1 MVYCRFFQFW
11 LIFPNRN
18 YKSRSIGYNFNWC
31 RQHALHLKK
40 KTLPIFEN
48 LVTTSRTTMKV
59 VRCLKIPLTSMCV
72 VVRTPSPGP
81 DFVNSSPP
89 THPLNWSFN
98 PSKKLS
104 LQPVLKS
111 FITVFIQCNVG
122 LENKLTRA
130 PLLGLAKSIY
140 YGPAHKFLFYL
151 WQSRI
156 DFQLIIKY
164 IAVHV
169 RHFCEGVRIVVLTA
183 HV

>member
-1 MVYCRFFQFW
+1 MIPKRLSNKGVK
-11 LIFPNRN
+11 
-18 YKSRSIGYNFNWC
+18 KSRLKFNPVL
-31 RQHALHLKK
+31 ALIHL
-40 KTLPIFEN
+40 
-48 LVTTSRTTMKV
+48 RTTGPWS
-59 VRCLKIPLTSMCV
+59 LNPLEET
-72 VVRTPSPGP
+72 
-81 DFVNSSPP
+81 
-89 THPLNWSFN
+89 L
-98 PSKKLS
+98 
-104 LQPVLKS
+104 LQSVLKS
-111 FITVFIQCNVG
+111 FITVFIQYNEG

>member
-1 MVYCRFFQFW
+1 
-11 LIFPNRN
+11 
-18 YKSRSIGYNFNWC
+18 
-31 RQHALHLKK
+31 
-40 KTLPIFEN
+40 
-48 LVTTSRTTMKV
+48 
-59 VRCLKIPLTSMCV
+59 MCV
-72 VVRTPSPGP
+72 VVRTSSPGSRLRQFFP
-81 DFVNSSPP
+81 TSSSPELVFQSIEE
-89 THPLNWSFN
+89 TL
-98 PSKKLS
+98 
-104 LQPVLKS
+104 LQPVLKTL
-111 FITVFIQCNVG
+111 ITVFIQYNEG

-140 YGPAHKFLFYL
+140 YGLAHKFLFYL

>member
-1 MVYCRFFQFW
+1 MPRSRLRQFFPSYPPPELVFQ
-11 LIFPNRN
+11 
-18 YKSRSIGYNFNWC
+18 SIEE
-31 RQHALHLKK
+31 
-40 KTLPIFEN
+40 TL
-48 LVTTSRTTMKV
+48 
-59 VRCLKIPLTSMCV
+59 
-72 VVRTPSPGP
+72 
-81 DFVNSSPP
+81 
-89 THPLNWSFN
+89 
-98 PSKKLS
+98 
-104 LQPVLKS
+104 LQSVLKS

-169 RHFCEGVRIVVLTA
+169 RHSCEGVRIVVLTA

>member
-1 MVYCRFFQFW
+1 MPTACTSSEEKNT
-11 LIFPNRN
+11 PNLRKFRHN
-18 YKSRSIGYNFNWC
+18 IKNNDEGRTLSEDTADQYVCSCEN
-31 RQHALHLKK
+31 
-40 KTLPIFEN
+40 TLPRSRLRQFFPTYPPPE
-48 LVTTSRTTMKV
+48 LVFQSIEET
-59 VRCLKIPLTSMCV
+59 L
-72 VVRTPSPGP
+72 
-81 DFVNSSPP
+81 
-89 THPLNWSFN
+89 
-98 PSKKLS
+98 

-130 PLLGLAKSIY
+130 PLLGLAKSMY

-164 IAVHV
+164 IVVHV